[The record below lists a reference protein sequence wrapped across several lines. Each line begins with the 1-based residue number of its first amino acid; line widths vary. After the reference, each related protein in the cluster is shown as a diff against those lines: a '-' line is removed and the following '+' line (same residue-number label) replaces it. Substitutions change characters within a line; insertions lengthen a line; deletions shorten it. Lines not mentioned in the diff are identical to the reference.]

1 MKKTVNFYT
10 EEQNQKLL
18 KELHKGTPIMEIS
31 KRYSS
36 LWNRSQPS
44 LYIKLMKMRTKPTS
58 TRVAKKGIELPKG
71 WSFDIAHVKRV
82 VLHSDNSVTLY
93 F

>member
-10 EEQNQKLL
+10 DQQNQELL
-18 KELHKGTPIMEIS
+18 KELHKGVSINEIS
-31 KRYSS
+31 KKYSR

-44 LYIKLMKMRTKPTS
+44 LYIKLLKMRTKPTT

-71 WSFDIAHVKRV
+71 WSFDIANVKRV
-82 VLHSDNSVTLY
+82 VLHHDSSVTFY